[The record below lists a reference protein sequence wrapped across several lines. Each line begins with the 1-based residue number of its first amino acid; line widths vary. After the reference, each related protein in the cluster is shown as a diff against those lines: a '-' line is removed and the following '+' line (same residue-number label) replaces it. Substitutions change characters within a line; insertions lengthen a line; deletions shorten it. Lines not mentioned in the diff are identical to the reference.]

1 MEPHDLLD
9 KVTNS
14 DEFSTSNWKMR
25 RDIIR
30 KTLIYCAVLFFVIT
44 VFVFVMV
51 YTKPDIKYDNN
62 LLSILNTALTTV
74 GWLSVSVIGAYIG
87 GATMDTTSYRNSI
100 SGLAATVASSP
111 RPNPVVQTINSP
123 VSDPVI
129 VTATEPDPDNSNANQ
144 TPVTGE
150 VPKRK
155 RRVRPLGEP
164 DTSEPKG

>member
-14 DEFSTSNWKMR
+14 EEFSTSNWKMR

-30 KTLIYCAVLFFVIT
+30 KSLIYCAVLFAAIVI
-44 VFVFVMV
+44 FIGFVMI
-51 YTKPDIKYDNN
+51 TKPEAKYDNN
-62 LLSILNTALTTV
+62 LIAILNVALTTL
-74 GWLSVSVIGAYIG
+74 GWLAVSIIAAYIG

-129 VTATEPDPDNSNANQ
+129 VTSTEPDPDNSNANQ
-144 TPVTGE
+144 IPVTGE